1 MRKRESL
8 IKSRLISFILAL
20 GLLLSLTITG
30 MAASSSNVQ
39 DGLEVSISTD
49 KDKYSETESIKVTL
63 TVKNTNSFSVEDVKL
78 VNLIPEGY
86 ELDKASAANKSVGLL
101 KSGETVTLDSL
112 LIKPVNNANPSSNNS
127 SSNANN
133 SNSAENRN
141 NQSTTN
147 RNTASNSTSNNKTTS
162 TTKKAKVVYT
172 GDNSQLLLWVGIA
185 LSSLFGV
192 ALALWL
198 KKKKDGNGKAIFVA
212 VPCWFINSNYFN
224 VIVI

>member
-133 SNSAENRN
+133 SNSLRQCSLRQIRHRSGNPW
-141 NQSTTN
+141 Q
-147 RNTASNSTSNNKTTS
+147 
-162 TTKKAKVVYT
+162 KAVC
-172 GDNSQLLLWVGIA
+172 G
-185 LSSLFGV
+185 
-192 ALALWL
+192 LADPESDD
-198 KKKKDGNGKAIFVA
+198 KRSPFA
-212 VPCWFINSNYFN
+212 PE
-224 VIVI
+224 